1 MQPLT
6 CPLPAPHP
14 CRWQEQEVE
23 AMLEDA
29 SLSRQTSR
37 HGNKHSLTSL
47 SNQGLPNSS
56 AHGIKP
62 GHVEVSVSVYKNCT

>member
-1 MQPLT
+1 M
-6 CPLPAPHP
+6 
-14 CRWQEQEVE
+14 E